1 MRTFF
6 NLCIISILLVTFNSN
21 VAAQDWSS
29 EQQDVWKNVEAY
41 WDLAAKGD
49 LDGFVSYFHE
59 SFMGW
64 NYGAPATST
73 KSSREKL
80 IKFFAPQN
88 KTLFYN
94 LTPVGIWVQG
104 EFAFVDYHYMEV
116 TENKDGKRDTD
127 IGRWTDILIKD
138 GDRWIMIGDHGGRTN
153 SDD

>member
-1 MRTFF
+1 MRTIF
-6 NLCIISILLVTFNSN
+6 NLFVISILLVAFNSQI
-21 VAAQDWSS
+21 AAQEWSLD
-29 EQQDVWKNVEAY
+29 QKDVWKNVEAY

-80 IKFFAPQN
+80 INFFAPQN

-138 GDRWIMIGDHGGRTN
+138 GDRWVMVGDHGGQTN
-153 SDD
+153 NDD

>member
-1 MRTFF
+1 MRTIF
-6 NLCIISILLVTFNSN
+6 NLCIISILFVTFNSQI
-21 VAAQDWSS
+21 AAQDWSS

-73 KSSREKL
+73 KSNREKL

-116 TENKDGKRDTD
+116 TENKKGKRDTD

-138 GDRWIMIGDHGGRTN
+138 GDRWVMVGDHGGQTN